1 MNSFGYYKGCWQKY
15 AFFKGRARRAEYWY
29 FVLYGWL
36 VSLAAALVDALTF
49 GVGDDGMGLLGAIYS
64 LVVFVPSLAVGVR
77 RMHDTGRS
85 GWTLLLGLIPIIGWV
100 LIIVYS
106 CQDSQP
112 GGNKWGAN
120 PKGIEA

>member
-1 MNSFGYYKGCWQKY
+1 MNSFEYFKKCFRQY
-15 AFFKGRARRAEYWY
+15 ADFKGRAHRAEYWY

-36 VSLAAALVDALTF
+36 VSLAATFVDALTF
-49 GVGDDGMGLLGAIYS
+49 GVGDDGLGLLGAIYS

-85 GWTLLLGLIPIIGWV
+85 GWTLLLGLIPVIGWV

-106 CQDSQP
+106 CQDSQH

-120 PKGIEA
+120 PKEIEA